1 MSGGSTIIG
10 PWPSKD
16 GAPSPIADVD
26 TDGGVH
32 VAFPETEDWEDE
44 ESGRDWP
51 RIAILSACI
60 LAALGWIGIAGYTQY
75 EALDGRTPALS
86 DITSFIAVLSAPLAL
101 IAVLWVMYTRSSK
114 AAARRIAL
122 TIDSLKAQETKLNA
136 TLGVLARRIA
146 DSRAMLAEEGETLS
160 SLGDETAQRLSMMTD
175 AMRGEVEG
183 IQRHSNALKT
193 SAAAARADMAVLLSD
208 LPKAQVQARQMVSA
222 LQDAGITAHEKA
234 GALDAQ
240 LALLTARGRE
250 ADDIASGAAQKLA
263 AHLARV
269 EGVSEVAGA
278 RLEEAAGQMT
288 EAVDA
293 ALTRAADALAAA
305 REGMEAQGAAMT
317 AMVEQGQ
324 AAMAKA
330 GAESAEAIAQR
341 IGTATT
347 QVDAIAASLAEQ
359 DAATKAMLERL
370 NTEIAAI
377 ETKLGA
383 MGDTGTVATERASA
397 AVLGLRDHA
406 DALSGSLQAGE
417 TLTQSLISKA
427 ETLLT
432 ALDASAREI
441 DETLPASFARLKATA
456 DEGGQ
461 AVASI
466 APGLKEVETTAAE
479 TLARIKEAEALIA
492 AQRGHIEE
500 LSAAARTTMA
510 GNADAIA
517 KLTTEIAA
525 ADAEARKLAEAS
537 GAQLVEAL
545 VRIKDTATQASEHT
559 RQALTALVPESAE
572 ALGEQART
580 ALEKALTEQV
590 DAQMSEI
597 AAKAEAAVESAQK
610 ATDRLMRQMLT
621 ISETSAALEA
631 RIAEAKQ
638 DVERA
643 DHSSFSRRVALLI
656 ESLNSTA
663 IDVTKILSNEVT
675 DTAWAAYLRGDRGVF
690 TRRAVRLLDTGE
702 AREIVRHYEEEPE
715 FREQVN
721 RYVHDFEAML
731 RNVLSTRDGTPLS
744 VTLLS
749 SDAGKL
755 YVALAQAI
763 DRLRS

>member
-1 MSGGSTIIG
+1 
-10 PWPSKD
+10 
-16 GAPSPIADVD
+16 
-26 TDGGVH
+26 
-32 VAFPETEDWEDE
+32 
-44 ESGRDWP
+44 
-51 RIAILSACI
+51 
-60 LAALGWIGIAGYTQY
+60 
-75 EALDGRTPALS
+75 
-86 DITSFIAVLSAPLAL
+86 
-101 IAVLWVMYTRSSK
+101 
-114 AAARRIAL
+114 
-122 TIDSLKAQETKLNA
+122 
-136 TLGVLARRIA
+136 
-146 DSRAMLAEEGETLS
+146 
-160 SLGDETAQRLSMMTD
+160 
-175 AMRGEVEG
+175 
-183 IQRHSNALKT
+183 
-193 SAAAARADMAVLLSD
+193 
-208 LPKAQVQARQMVSA
+208 
-222 LQDAGITAHEKA
+222 
-234 GALDAQ
+234 
-240 LALLTARGRE
+240 
-250 ADDIASGAAQKLA
+250 
-263 AHLARV
+263 
-269 EGVSEVAGA
+269 
-278 RLEEAAGQMT
+278 
-288 EAVDA
+288 
-293 ALTRAADALAAA
+293 
-305 REGMEAQGAAMT
+305 
-317 AMVEQGQ
+317 
-324 AAMAKA
+324 
-330 GAESAEAIAQR
+330 
-341 IGTATT
+341 
-347 QVDAIAASLAEQ
+347 
-359 DAATKAMLERL
+359 
-370 NTEIAAI
+370 
-377 ETKLGA
+377 
-383 MGDTGTVATERASA
+383 
-397 AVLGLRDHA
+397 VLGLRDHA

-492 AQRGHIEE
+492 AQRGQIEE